1 MRKIATLLALCMFLC
16 IQVTQA
22 QKRTITGT
30 VTNAADGTT
39 LPGVSVV
46 AKGTTSG
53 ATTDIDGNYKIVVP
67 ADAKTLVFS
76 FVGMTTKE
84 VEINNRVTINVALD
98 PAMEQLDEVVV
109 TALGIS
115 REKKSLGYSVQEVDG
130 NDLNKAPELNV
141 VNSLSGQ
148 AAGVQIIS
156 GGGGIGSSSR
166 IMIRG
171 NSSFNNNQPLFV
183 VDGVP
188 ISNYSSSVGAYGAA
202 DEGPDFGNAAM
213 DIDPS
218 NIKSVSVL
226 KGANA
231 AALYGSRA
239 ANGVIVIETKK
250 PKLTHKKG
258 QAIGVSYT
266 GSVTFDEVYIIPNYQ
281 NDYGQGFDGSEYLY
295 NYYKA
300 NPQSYNEDW
309 TSFPYSS
316 YHEWAANESFSYYDG
331 NWSGVNDGI
340 DESWGP
346 RLDDGLKLPQFNS
359 PYTIKTDD
367 DGEKYLD
374 YTPTPWESNPDNVKD
389 FFETGVTFN
398 NNVALTTA
406 GKKAAARLSL
416 TNTDA
421 TGAIPNTDLT
431 KNAINFGGT
440 LHLTDRLK
448 ADASVNYINNQSDN
462 LPGVGYGPNN
472 VMQSIG
478 SWFGRQVDMNELEK
492 NWEEEDYFGNPYNW
506 NHSYHNN
513 PYWTVNKNTT
523 SRQRD
528 RVFGNVNLTYQLTDW
543 LDVMGRL
550 GHDYYNEYRKH
561 REAHKS
567 LDYPNGMFWERNL
580 FEKETNLD
588 LLFNINKSLLKS
600 SSGQDFSEDI
610 LTFNSTLGANYRR
623 YDYRTSYMQA
633 AELTVPELYTIGNAK
648 GNASTEM
655 LMKEKETNSILG
667 QMSFGYKYYLYLDF
681 SFRNDW
687 SSALPSDNWSFF
699 YPSVSLSFIP
709 TEVFTLPEF
718 ISFAKLRASW
728 ANVGNDTDPYQLQTL
743 YGTASPFNGVTQFRY
758 GFEDGDFEMANSEL
772 KPENIESTE
781 AGIDL
786 RFLNDRLGIDFTY
799 YDKITTDQIMPV
811 AVSRSTGF
819 DRRWINAG
827 EIENEGIELMLRGA
841 PFRSQDGFNWDITL
855 NFAQDNS
862 VVNDLYEDLESY
874 QIAYAWGVSVEARPG
889 EEFGEIYGAGFLRDG
904 DDNIIVNT
912 SGIPVATPEP
922 VSIGNVMPEFT
933 GGFRNTFGY
942 KNINLSVLLDF
953 RKGGD
958 IYSIT
963 KQFGAYS
970 GILEE
975 TVENGIRE
983 DGVVAGSNV
992 MEDENFVYGGLDGD
1006 DIVYYDDQGNEVGAP
1021 VTNKTDVAA
1030 QSYFANYYGLKEYNI
1045 IDGSFLK
1052 LREVSLSY
1060 NLPKKWFEN
1069 NFVNS
1074 ASVAVIGRNLALLM
1088 VHESNDAGID
1098 PEVGMG
1104 NDLAGFGIEQYNLP
1118 PSRSI
1123 GFKLNLNL

>member
-84 VEINNRVTINVALD
+84 VEINNRVTINVKLE

-130 NDLNKAPELNV
+130 ENLNKAPELNV

-188 ISNYSSSVGAYGAA
+188 ISNYSSSVGAYGA
-202 DEGPDFGNAAM
+202 DNQGPDFGNAAM

-250 PKLTHKKG
+250 PKLTRKKG
-258 QAIGVSYT
+258 QAIGVSYA
-266 GSVTFDEVYIIPNYQ
+266 GSVTFDQVYIIPNYQ
-281 NDYGQGFDGSEYLY
+281 NDYGQGFNGSEFVHNASTLGAQDYQTY
-295 NYYKA
+295 A
-300 NPQSYNEDW
+300 E
-309 TSFPYSS
+309 SS
-316 YHEWAANESFSYYDG
+316 AFAYYDG
-331 NWSGVNDGI
+331 NWGGVMDGM

-359 PYTIKTDD
+359 PYTVGD
-367 DGEKYLD
+367 DGALS
-374 YTPTPWESNPDNVKD
+374 YTATPWESHPDNVKD

-398 NNVALTTA
+398 NNVALATA

-431 KNAINFGGT
+431 KNAINFNGT
-440 LHLTDRLK
+440 LNLTDRLE
-448 ADASVNYINNQSDN
+448 ANASVNYINNQSDN

-478 SWFGRQVDMNELEK
+478 SWFGRQVDMEDLEK
-492 NWEEEDYFGNPYNW
+492 NWEEKDYFGNPYNW

-528 RVFGNVNLTYQLTDW
+528 RVFGNVNLKYQLTDW
-543 LDVMGRL
+543 LDAMGRL
-550 GHDYYNEYRKH
+550 GTDFYNEYRKH

-567 LDYPNGMFWERNL
+567 LDYPNGMFWERNIYDA
-580 FEKETNLD
+580 ETNLE
-588 LLFNINKSLLKS
+588 L
-600 SSGQDFSEDI
+600 I
-610 LTFNSTLGANYRR
+610 LTANKNITSDISFSGTFGGNYRKN
-623 YDYRTSYMQA
+623 DFRTSYQQA
-633 AELTVPELYTIGNAK
+633 LELTVPELYNIGNTK
-648 GNASTEM
+648 GNAITDMETRR
-655 LMKEKETNSILG
+655 KETNSVFG
-667 QMSFGYKYYLYLDF
+667 QTSFGYKYFLYLDV

-687 SSALPSDNWSFF
+687 SSALPSDNWSFL
-699 YPSVSLSFIP
+699 YPSLSLSFVA
-709 TEVFTLPEF
+709 TEAFDLPEVL
-718 ISFAKLRASW
+718 SFAKIRGSW
-728 ANVGNDTDPYQLQTL
+728 ANVGNDTDPYQLTTY
-743 YGTASPFNGVTQFRY
+743 YGTSTSFNGVTQFRY
-758 GFEDGDFEMANSEL
+758 GYNSNTLDFEMANSEL
-772 KPENIESTE
+772 EPENVESTE

-786 RFLNDRLGIDFTY
+786 RFLSDRVGIDFTY
-799 YDKITTDQIMPV
+799 YDKITTNQIMPV

-819 DRRWINAG
+819 DKRWINAG

-841 PFRSQDGFNWDITL
+841 PFRSEDGFNWDITL
-855 NFAQDNS
+855 NYAQDNS
-862 VVNDLYEDLESY
+862 VVNELYKDLESY
-874 QIAYAWGVSVEARPG
+874 EMTYAWGVSIQARPG
-889 EEFGEIYGAGFLRDG
+889 EEFGEIYGTGFVRDEN
-904 DDNIIVNT
+904 DEIIIGTN
-912 SGIPVATPEP
+912 GMPVRSPQP
-922 VSIGNVMPEFT
+922 VSIGNVMPDFT
-933 GGFRNTFGY
+933 GGLRNTFGY
-942 KNINLSVLLDF
+942 KNISLSALLDF

-958 IYSIT
+958 VYSVT
-963 KQFGAYS
+963 KMFGAYA

-975 TVENGIRE
+975 TVEGDIRE
-983 DGVVAGSNV
+983 NGLVIDGVLVQTDDAGDV
-992 MEDENFVYGGLDGD
+992 VTDADGNPVGSGKAN
-1006 DIVYYDDQGNEVGAP
+1006 DITVS
-1021 VTNKTDVAA
+1021 A
-1030 QSYFANYYGLKEYNI
+1030 QDYFANYYGLKEYNI

-1052 LREVSLSY
+1052 LREISLSY
-1060 NLPKKWFEN
+1060 NLPKKWFEKN
-1069 NFVNS
+1069 LINS
-1074 ASVAVIGRNLALLM
+1074 ATFSIIGRNLALLM

>member
-1 MRKIATLLALCMFLC
+1 MRKIATLFALCMFLC

-53 ATTDIDGNYKIVVP
+53 ATTDIDGNYKLVVP
-67 ADAKTLVFS
+67 SDAETLVFS
-76 FVGMTTKE
+76 FVGMNTKE
-84 VEINNRVTINVALD
+84 VKINNRVTINVELD

-130 NDLNKAPELNV
+130 DNLNKAPELNV

-166 IMIRG
+166 ITIRG

-250 PKLTHKKG
+250 PKLTRKKG
-258 QAIGVSYT
+258 QAIGLSYT
-266 GSVTFDEVYIIPNYQ
+266 GSVTFDDVYIIPNYQ
-281 NDYGQGFDGSEYLY
+281 NDYGQGFNGSEFVHNASTLGAQDYQTY
-295 NYYKA
+295 AEENA
-300 NPQSYNEDW
+300 
-309 TSFPYSS
+309 F
-316 YHEWAANESFSYYDG
+316 AYYDG
-331 NWSGVNDGI
+331 NWGGVMDGM

-346 RLDDGLKLPQFNS
+346 RLDDGLKLPQFTS
-359 PYTIKTDD
+359 PYKVNN
-367 DGEKYLD
+367 DGTLS
-374 YTPTPWESNPDNVKD
+374 YTATPWESHPDNIKD

-406 GKKAAARLSL
+406 GKKAAGRLSL

-431 KNAINFGGT
+431 KNAVNFGGT
-440 LHLTDRLK
+440 LNLTDRLE
-448 ADASVNYINNQSDN
+448 ANASVNYINNQSDN

-472 VMQSIG
+472 VMQSMS
-478 SWFGRQVDMNELEK
+478 SWFGRQVDMAALEE

-528 RVFGNVNLTYQLTDW
+528 RLFGNVNLSYQLTDW

-580 FEKETNLD
+580 FEKETNMD
-588 LLFNINKSLLKS
+588 LIFTMDQSLIKS
-600 SSGQDFSEDI
+600 SSGQDFSEDV
-610 LTFNSTLGANYRR
+610 LTFNGTFGANYRR
-623 YDYRTSYMQA
+623 YDFRTSYMQA

-648 GNASTEM
+648 GNPATAM
-655 LMKEKETNSILG
+655 LMREKETNSIFG
-667 QMSFGYKYYLYLDF
+667 QTSFGYKYFLYLDF

-699 YPSVSLSFIP
+699 YPSLSLSFIP
-709 TEVFTLPEF
+709 TEAFNLPEV

-743 YGTASPFNGVTQFRY
+743 YGTASAFNGVTQFRY
-758 GFEDGDFEMANSEL
+758 GYEDGDFEMANAEL

-781 AGIDL
+781 AGLEL
-786 RFLNDRLGIDFTY
+786 RFLNDRVGIDFTY
-799 YDKITTDQIMPV
+799 YNKLTTNQIMPI

-819 DRRWINAG
+819 DSRWINAG
-827 EIENEGIELMLRGA
+827 EIENEGIELMLRGT
-841 PFRSQDGFNWDITL
+841 PFRSQDGFNWDMTL
-855 NFAQDNS
+855 NFAQDKS
-862 VVNDLYEDLESY
+862 TVNELYEDLESF
-874 QIAYAWGVSVEARPG
+874 QIGYAWGVSVEARPG
-889 EEFGEIYGAGFLRDG
+889 EEFGEIYGAGFVRDG
-904 DDNIIVNT
+904 DDNIIVGTN
-912 SGIPVATPEP
+912 GIPVATSEP
-922 VSIGNVMPEFT
+922 VSIGNVMPDFT

-942 KNINLSVLLDF
+942 KNISLSALLDF

-963 KQFGAYS
+963 KQFGAYA

-975 TVENGIRE
+975 TVEGDIRE
-983 DGVVAGSNV
+983 NGLVIDGVLVQTDDAGDV
-992 MEDENFVYGGLDGD
+992 VTDADGNPVGSGKAN
-1006 DIVYYDDQGNEVGAP
+1006 DITVS
-1021 VTNKTDVAA
+1021 A
-1030 QSYFANYYGLKEYNI
+1030 QSYFANYYGLKENNI

-1060 NLPKKWFEN
+1060 NLPSNWFEN

-1074 ASVAVIGRNLALLM
+1074 ATVSVVGRNLALLM

-1104 NDLAGFGIEQYNLP
+1104 SDLAGFGIEQYNLP